1 VERTRDHPTG
11 RTGSYQ
17 WRPLL
22 VVGLFW
28 LTSLA
33 FVVCGIQGMLGYPFR
48 RTIALDTA
56 KFVWAG
62 GFAYSSALP
71 SQYSPRGAQA
81 ASARLR
87 ENGRVISSYSQRETS
102 VAKVGRGIFSVPERG
117 RLLFSSTDNSDPR
130 TNGRKYSIEVPLRVS
145 KWALPICFA
154 AWLAMAV
161 FLVFKLADG
170 REVALLTTKRVVIAM
185 ASMLAFFGEW
195 PAIILSIPSVYL
207 LSSYAPLW
215 KDVDALGQLAI
226 PASDLNILH
235 FPPVYCFLGRIPFAI
250 TSWLAGAGGH
260 GTVQSL
266 FEQQMP
272 SLMGIY
278 LLVVIQHILLIAA
291 LTYTVLSLTSSRLLR
306 ALFALSLAFAS
317 ANYTQAQCCGSEALS
332 VSATFAL
339 IAAGFSILRG
349 SRQVAWIVYG
359 VALFLAIGSRHIN
372 VLFAIWLPFTT
383 ALLGFA
389 TKIGWCTPRAEGFRW
404 QTFVSAI
411 SIGLLTIGLNIGI
424 ARSMIAAVHDEYR
437 STLGRTLSDRI
448 GTFLDKLSSS
458 DRLRLAQDLC
468 AKTSDP
474 ALRMAIESQAKV
486 GSFYNGSAQAIADYL
501 VQTHVPAAKIS
512 VERDRLVLGATTR
525 YLMTLHPI
533 LLSVI
538 WQDFVKGL
546 IRADN
551 SQIAMSPFQANV
563 FCAVDKIKRPEAWA
577 ELAALPGVD
586 LVQATVT
593 WDAASRDPYV
603 NFGRAMP
610 IGGLILLDLLLG
622 GIACVIDRA
631 IPRTVLIGWSALATG
646 IVVFAANSVC
656 VYYMERYTLPML
668 VAALIALLSALDW
681 IAHQSLEICERSR
694 LRKAAVSFCNS

>member
-1 VERTRDHPTG
+1 VLQTRDDSTG
-11 RTGSYQ
+11 RTGSHQ
-17 WRPLL
+17 CRLL
-22 VVGLFW
+22 LLVGLFW

-33 FVVCGIQGMLGYPFR
+33 LVACGVQGMLGYPLR
-48 RTIALDTA
+48 RTIALDTT

-71 SQYSPRGAQA
+71 PQYSPRGAQT

-87 ENGRVISSYSQRETS
+87 ENGRVISSYSQRAAS
-102 VAKVGRGIFSVPERG
+102 VAKVGRGIFSVPDRG

-145 KWALPICFA
+145 KWALPLCFA
-154 AWLAMAV
+154 AWLAMTV
-161 FLVFKLADG
+161 FLVFKLPDG
-170 REVALLTTKRVVIAM
+170 REVALLTTKRAVIAM
-185 ASMLAFFGEW
+185 ASLVAFFGRC

-215 KDVDALGQLAI
+215 KDVDALGQLAL
-226 PASDLNILH
+226 PACDLNILH
-235 FPPVYCFLGRIPFAI
+235 FPPVYCFLGRIPFAMA
-250 TSWLAGAGGH
+250 SWLAGAGGH

-266 FEQQMP
+266 FEQQVP

-291 LTYTVLSLTSSRLLR
+291 LTYTVLSLTSSHLLR
-306 ALFALSLAFAS
+306 ALFALLLAFAS

-332 VSATFAL
+332 TSATFAL
-339 IAAGFSILRG
+339 VAAGFSILRG
-349 SRQVAWIVYG
+349 SGLVAWIVYG

-372 VLFAIWLPFTT
+372 VLFAIWLPFT
-383 ALLGFA
+383 AVLVGFA
-389 TKIGWCTPRAEGFRW
+389 TKIGWCSPRGEAFRW
-404 QTFVSAI
+404 QTFIFAI
-411 SIGLLTIGLNIGI
+411 SIGLLTIGLNVWI

-448 GTFLDKLSSS
+448 GTFLDKLPSS

-486 GSFYNGSAQAIADYL
+486 GSFYEGSAQTIADYL
-501 VQTHVPAAKIS
+501 VLTHVPAAKIGA
-512 VERDRLVLGATTR
+512 ERDRVVLGATTR
-525 YLMTLHPI
+525 YLMTLHPA
-533 LLSVI
+533 LVGVI

-546 IRADN
+546 ISADN
-551 SQIAMSPFQANV
+551 SQVALSPFRANL
-563 FCAVDKIKRPEAWA
+563 FCALDKIKRPEAWA

-586 LVQATVT
+586 LLQATVT
-593 WDAASRDPYV
+593 LDAASRDPYV
-603 NFGRAMP
+603 NFGRTRP
-610 IGGLILLDLLLG
+610 LGGLILLDILLG
-622 GIACVIDRA
+622 GIACVIGRE

-656 VYYMERYTLPML
+656 VYYMERYTLPL
-668 VAALIALLSALDW
+668 SVTALIALLAPLDW
-681 IAHQSLEICERSR
+681 LAHKILPLKGGQ
-694 LRKAAVSFCNS
+694 NSAQGFNPGLGN

>member
-11 RTGSYQ
+11 RTGLYQ

-185 ASMLAFFGEW
+185 ASMLAFIGEW

-372 VLFAIWLPFTT
+372 VLFAIWLPFAT

-404 QTFVSAI
+404 QTLVSAI

-668 VAALIALLSALDW
+668 VTTLIALLSALDW

>member
-1 VERTRDHPTG
+1 MERTRDHPTG

-102 VAKVGRGIFSVPERG
+102 VARVGRGIFSVPERG

-185 ASMLAFFGEW
+185 ASMLAFFGKW

-226 PASDLNILH
+226 PASDMNILH

-349 SRQVAWIVYG
+349 SGLAAWIVYG

-437 STLGRTLSDRI
+437 STLGRTVSDRI

-525 YLMTLHPI
+525 YLVTLHPI

-563 FCAVDKIKRPEAWA
+563 FCAVDKIKRPEGWA

>member
-1 VERTRDHPTG
+1 MQLTPDHPTG
-11 RTGSYQ
+11 RTGSSKCP
-17 WRPLL
+17 PLL
-22 VVGLFW
+22 VLSLFS
-28 LTSLA
+28 LASLA

-56 KFVWAG
+56 KSIWAG

-71 SQYSPRGAQA
+71 SQYSPRGAQS

-87 ENGRVISSYSQRETS
+87 ENGRVIASYSPWETS

-145 KWALPICFA
+145 KWTPLVCFA

-161 FLVFKLADG
+161 FLVVKLPDG
-170 REVALLTTKRVVIAM
+170 REIALLTTKRAVIAIG
-185 ASMLAFFGEW
+185 SMLAFFGKW

-207 LSSYAPLW
+207 LSSYSPLW
-215 KDVDALGQLAI
+215 KDCDALGQLTL
-226 PASDLNILH
+226 PACDLNILH
-235 FPPVYCFLGRIPFAI
+235 FPPVYCFLGRVPFAV

-266 FEQQMP
+266 FEQQVP
-272 SLMGIY
+272 SLMGTY
-278 LLVVIQHILLIAA
+278 LLVVIQHLLLIAA

-306 ALFALSLAFAS
+306 ALFALLLAFAS

-332 VSATFAL
+332 VSVTFAL
-339 IAAGFSILRG
+339 IAAGFSILRSSG
-349 SRQVAWIVYG
+349 LVAWIVYG

-372 VLFAIWLPFTT
+372 ILFAIWLPITV

-389 TKIGWCTPRAEGFRW
+389 TKIGWCAPRAEAFRW
-404 QTFVSAI
+404 RTFVTAI
-411 SIGLLTIGLNIGI
+411 SIGLLTIGLNIWI

-486 GSFYNGSAQAIADYL
+486 GTFYKGSAQAIADYL

-512 VERDRLVLGATTR
+512 AERDRVVLGATTR
-525 YLMTLHPI
+525 YLMTLHPV
-533 LLSVI
+533 LVRVI
-538 WQDFVKGL
+538 WRDFVKGL

-551 SQIAMSPFQANV
+551 SQVAMSPFVANW
-563 FCAVDKIKRPEAWA
+563 AVYESK
-577 ELAALPGVD
+577 ALPGVD
-586 LVQATVT
+586 PVQATLT
-593 WDAASRDPYV
+593 IDTAGRDPYV
-603 NFGRAMP
+603 NFGRTWP
-610 IGGLILLDLLLG
+610 LGDLILLDILLG
-622 GIACVIDRA
+622 VIACVIGREL
-631 IPRTVLIGWSALATG
+631 PRTVLIGWSALATG
-646 IVVFAANSVC
+646 IVVFLANNVC
-656 VYYMERYTLPML
+656 VYYLERYTLPML
-668 VAALIALLSALDW
+668 VTALIALLAVLDS
-681 IAHQSLEICERSR
+681 IAHKSLEICERSR
-694 LRKAAVSFCNS
+694 LTQRKNAPAP

>member
-1 VERTRDHPTG
+1 
-11 RTGSYQ
+11 
-17 WRPLL
+17 
-22 VVGLFW
+22 
-28 LTSLA
+28 
-33 FVVCGIQGMLGYPFR
+33 
-48 RTIALDTA
+48 
-56 KFVWAG
+56 
-62 GFAYSSALP
+62 
-71 SQYSPRGAQA
+71 
-81 ASARLR
+81 
-87 ENGRVISSYSQRETS
+87 
-102 VAKVGRGIFSVPERG
+102 
-117 RLLFSSTDNSDPR
+117 
-130 TNGRKYSIEVPLRVS
+130 
-145 KWALPICFA
+145 
-154 AWLAMAV
+154 MAV

-185 ASMLAFFGEW
+185 ASMLAFFGKW

-226 PASDLNILH
+226 PASDMNILH

-349 SRQVAWIVYG
+349 SGLAAWIVYG

-437 STLGRTLSDRI
+437 STLGRTVSDRI

-525 YLMTLHPI
+525 YLVTLHPI

-563 FCAVDKIKRPEAWA
+563 FCAVDKIKRPEGWA